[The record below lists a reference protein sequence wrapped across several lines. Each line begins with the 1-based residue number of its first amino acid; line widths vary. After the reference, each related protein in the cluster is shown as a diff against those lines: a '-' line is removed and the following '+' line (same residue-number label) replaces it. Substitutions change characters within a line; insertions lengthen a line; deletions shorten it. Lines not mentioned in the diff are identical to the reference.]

1 MLASNMTKVYNLIN
15 NEMTSLRSE
24 FGSQVGTMQMSI
36 NNIGSKYDLFSEKIN
51 SRLNAIER
59 VANFLNMSNFWL
71 TDLQSIIDIILSKK

>member
-36 NNIGSKYDLFSEKIN
+36 NNIGSKYDMFSEKIN
-51 SRLNAIER
+51 SRFNTIER
-59 VANFLNMSNFWL
+59 VAHFIKYVKFLAHRL
-71 TDLQSIIDIILSKK
+71 AQ

>member
-36 NNIGSKYDLFSEKIN
+36 NNIGSKNDLFSEKIN
-51 SRLNAIER
+51 SRLSAIER

-71 TDLQSIIDIILSKK
+71 TDLHNN

>member
-24 FGSQVGTMQMSI
+24 FGSQVGTIQMSI
-36 NNIGSKYDLFSEKIN
+36 NNVGSKYDFFSEKIN

-59 VANFLNMSNFWL
+59 VAHFLCQIFS
-71 TDLQSIIDIILSKK
+71 LQTCTINDIILPENS

>member
-36 NNIGSKYDLFSEKIN
+36 NNIGSKHDLFSEKIN

-59 VANFLNMSNFWL
+59 VAHFLNLSNFWL
-71 TDLQSIIDIILSKK
+71 RDLHNN